1 MWLQTCYKF
10 GGSRR
15 RTTGRDRGHKS
26 VQRQTLS
33 DEQNSETLS
42 NRQEGPSNDQGL
54 LRNAL
59 FCALVFMWLGLSW
72 GPLYSLAVLAVRSD
86 PYSYTVLVPFVSLAL
101 LYWNR
106 REILSAARF
115 DGVLAALFFIVGVLF
130 RWLSLHDAAALNPTN
145 GPLNGLIL
153 SILSLVTLLIGS
165 FALCYGLRAMRVA
178 AFPLLFLFL
187 LIPIP
192 GFAVNGIISA
202 LQHWSA
208 DGTAILYNIFRVPA
222 LRRGLVFRLPG
233 FSIIV
238 AEECSGIRSTL
249 ALFITVLLVAQFS
262 LKSNWRKLL
271 LCLLVVPIAV
281 AKNSIRIFALST
293 LAVYVDKSFLYG
305 RLHRDGGSLFFL
317 LGLAM
322 AVGFLEFLQL
332 WERWAQRGLLPS
344 ENQSKKAVP
353 QTSAIC

>member
-1 MWLQTCYKF
+1 
-10 GGSRR
+10 
-15 RTTGRDRGHKS
+15 
-26 VQRQTLS
+26 
-33 DEQNSETLS
+33 
-42 NRQEGPSNDQGL
+42 
-54 LRNAL
+54 
-59 FCALVFMWLGLSW
+59 MWLGLSW

-86 PYSYTVLVPFVSLAL
+86 PYSYTVLVPFISLAL

-115 DGVLAALFFIVGVLF
+115 DVALAALFFIVGVLF
-130 RWLSLHDAAALNPTN
+130 RWLSLHDAAALSPMN
-145 GPLNGLIL
+145 GPVDGHMNGLLL

-165 FALCYGLRAMRVA
+165 FALCYGPRAMWVA
-178 AFPLLFLFL
+178 AFPLLFLLL

-192 GFAVNGIISA
+192 GFAVDGIISA

-208 DGTAILYNIFRVPA
+208 DGTAILYHIFRVPV
-222 LRRGLVFRLPG
+222 LRSGLVFRLPG

-322 AVGFLEFLQL
+322 AMGFLEFLQL
-332 WERWAQRGLLPS
+332 WERRGERGLLPS
-344 ENQSKKAVP
+344 ENPSKKAVP